1 MDVKVPV
8 KLCYNAN
15 TYINNSELQ
24 GKLKENTQLGCELIN
39 DDSVE
44 ADAEILALVVDSL
57 KAAGLKEFWWNRYA
71 DFYKG
76 FLEECGFDTENEQ
89 ELRKRIENKKTILE
103 LKKFLIITILQDS
116 LKKHFLKL
124 PELFGSI
131 DVIKSAKDLTDNKK
145 ALQSIE
151 RLEKLYSIL

>member
-44 ADAEILALVVDSL
+44 ADAEILALCCR
-57 KAAGLKEFWWNRYA
+57 F
-71 DFYKG
+71 
-76 FLEECGFDTENEQ
+76 
-89 ELRKRIENKKTILE
+89 
-103 LKKFLIITILQDS
+103 
-116 LKKHFLKL
+116 
-124 PELFGSI
+124 
-131 DVIKSAKDLTDNKK
+131 IKSSRT
-145 ALQSIE
+145 
-151 RLEKLYSIL
+151 